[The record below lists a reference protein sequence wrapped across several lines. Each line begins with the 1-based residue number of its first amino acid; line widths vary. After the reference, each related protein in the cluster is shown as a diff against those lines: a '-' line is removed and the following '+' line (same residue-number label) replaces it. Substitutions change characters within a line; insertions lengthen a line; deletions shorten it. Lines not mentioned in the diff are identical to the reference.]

1 MYLKHN
7 KMLIVDTV
15 ILQARQLA
23 HLQAHSVAYFVAC
36 SLENIIFN
44 KHIMVTD
51 ILSHETSHCGQA
63 TARGTAG
70 RLIDNLPELSN
81 YNNRCACAT
90 KQRYKRL
97 TSKHTHTHTIVTLK
111 VAA

>member
-81 YNNRCACAT
+81 YITAAHVRQNNDINGLLANT
-90 KQRYKRL
+90 
-97 TSKHTHTHTIVTLK
+97 HTHTHTRL
-111 VAA
+111 